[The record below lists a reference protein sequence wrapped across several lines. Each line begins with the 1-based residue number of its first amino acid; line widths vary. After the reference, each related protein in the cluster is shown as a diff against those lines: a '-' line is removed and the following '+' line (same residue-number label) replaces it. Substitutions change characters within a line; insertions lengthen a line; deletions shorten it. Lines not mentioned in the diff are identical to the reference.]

1 MKLIWKG
8 IYHREEELPKGEL
21 PPQAVPFWEPE
32 NLAELN
38 RQVRGFLPVVLGVAA
53 AAILMRWLLWGPP
66 GWWGCFGVVGVVL
79 FLPGLLLHE
88 FLHALCYPLSATC
101 ELWLAPREGALLVV
115 STFPVSKARFLFLSL
130 APSVVLGVLPLVFWV
145 AFPDLQGSAFTFGI
159 LNLISCTGDWLNVK
173 NTVQQVP
180 AGAMIQGSGLHSY
193 WYPKEIM
200 KKQY

>member
-21 PPQAVPFWEPE
+21 PSQAVPFREPE

-38 RQVRGFLPVVLGVAA
+38 RQVKGFLPVVLGLAVV
-53 AAILMRWLLWGPP
+53 AILARWLLWGPP

-79 FLPGLLLHE
+79 FLPGLLVHE

-101 ELWLAPREGALLVV
+101 GLWLAPREGALLVV

-130 APSVVLGVLPLVFWV
+130 APSMVLGVLPLVFWV